1 MAPLVMDLLNM
12 QQASYSLS
20 SYHSEE
26 CCKIIHAVK
35 THFYKFNTQGKLLAV
50 NTSPV
55 CYWLLLYL
63 DLPFFD
69 WLLYCLSFFDIR
81 IPITTL
87 VVLDFSA
94 VRRLF
99 VRLAGV
105 VGRQSALYKENSG
118 FAASTLSRH
127 ISTFHGYR
135 ILFSIRKPYINRF
148 TNNFSILS

>member
-20 SYHSEE
+20 SYQSEE
-26 CCKIIHAVK
+26 CCKIR
-35 THFYKFNTQGKLLAV
+35 F
-50 NTSPV
+50 
-55 CYWLLLYL
+55 YL

-81 IPITTL
+81 IPITPL
-87 VVLDFSA
+87 IVLDSSA
-94 VRRLF
+94 DRRLF
-99 VRLAGV
+99 VRLAGA
-105 VGRQSALYKENSG
+105 VGRQRALHKKNSG